1 MQRGGIT
8 TCIYMYIIVYYIHV
22 IYIYMYITL
31 FIVDPED
38 VRHQIT
44 KSMHEMRLQPSLW
57 I

>member
-1 MQRGGIT
+1 
-8 TCIYMYIIVYYIHV
+8 
-22 IYIYMYITL
+22 MYITL